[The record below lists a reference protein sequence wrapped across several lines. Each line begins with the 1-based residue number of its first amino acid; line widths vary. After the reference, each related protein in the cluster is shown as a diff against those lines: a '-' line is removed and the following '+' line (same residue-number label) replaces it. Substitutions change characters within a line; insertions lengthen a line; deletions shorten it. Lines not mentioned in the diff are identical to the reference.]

1 MKNKTNDGIGLVLM
15 SLIMVFIVAMV
26 VGIIAYSI
34 NTLGLEEYLERLKRL
49 EKWMW

>member
-1 MKNKTNDGIGLVLM
+1 MKTNDKIILVLM
-15 SLIMVFIVAMV
+15 SLIMVSIVVIV

-34 NTLGLEEYLERLKRL
+34 NTLGLEEYIERLKRL